1 MELASVPERRIQ
13 PGEAPPRVPSFRPLS
28 MILQIYDG
36 DLDEALAYYERI
48 GEISTPAERDRFRVR
63 APRVWRWI
71 EAYAP
76 EEFCYRIRQ
85 EPRTGHL
92 EGEPREILAR
102 LVAVLEDHPAI
113 GEAELIPHLKV
124 LCEGTSL
131 TAKEFYPYAYD
142 LLIGRDKGPK
152 LTTLLTAMGSER
164 SLPLLRAGL
173 G

>member
-1 MELASVPERRIQ
+1 
-13 PGEAPPRVPSFRPLS
+13 

-36 DLDEALAYYERI
+36 DLEEALAYYERI
-48 GEISTPAERDRFRVR
+48 GEISTSAERDRFRVR

-76 EEFCYRIRQ
+76 EEFCYRIR
-85 EPRTGHL
+85 EAPKEGSL
-92 EGEPREILAR
+92 EGEPREILSR
-102 LVAVLEDHPAI
+102 LVGILEGNPAI
-113 GEAELIPHLKV
+113 GETELVPHLKV
-124 LCEGTSL
+124 LCDGTSL

-152 LTTLLTAMGSER
+152 LTTLLTAMGGDR